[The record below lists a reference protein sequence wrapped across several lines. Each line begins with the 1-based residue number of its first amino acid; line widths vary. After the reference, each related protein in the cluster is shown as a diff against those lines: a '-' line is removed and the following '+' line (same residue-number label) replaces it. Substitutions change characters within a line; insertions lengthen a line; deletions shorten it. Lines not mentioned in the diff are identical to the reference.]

1 MTIIIVWYCL
11 SALLTIAPLMEPILM
26 AKKMVRTK
34 WLFETHLS
42 GKKREQIPQATA
54 KTRCFELITDP
65 SRSYSTI
72 SEQLSLH
79 PSCIPMLSRIFQRW
93 PLKQYPLPDACRS
106 SRSRSSSCRFCAARK
121 SCVALSGA
129 LKACITTRSVGGLG
143 NG

>member
-11 SALLTIAPLMEPILM
+11 SALLTIAPLMDPILM

-34 WLFETHLS
+34 WIFETHFS
-42 GKKREQIPQATA
+42 GKKGNKSHRRLQKRDASNSSPTHPDH
-54 KTRCFELITDP
+54 TSL
-65 SRSYSTI
+65 Y

-79 PSCIPMLSRIFQRW
+79 PSCIPILSRIFQRW